1 MKVIGL
7 LGGMTWHS
15 SIEYYRIINLLIAER
30 LGGYHSGHLILYSFD
45 FAPID
50 SAQYENRWDDA
61 AKMLIDAAISLKKA
75 GADLL
80 IICANTMHK
89 VADKVEKGSGIPLI
103 HIADATGEAIKKQ
116 GLKKIGLLGTI
127 FTMKE
132 DFYKVR
138 LRDNFALEVITPE
151 KKDYNTI
158 DDIIRDELGQGLIK
172 ESSKQIY
179 INIIY
184 KLIDRGAEG
193 IILGCTEIPL
203 LIKPGDVNV
212 PFFNTTLL
220 HAEAAVNMALS

>member
-15 SIEYYRIINLLIAER
+15 SIEYYRIINQLIAER

-61 AKMLIDAAISLKKA
+61 AKMLTDAAKSLKQA
-75 GADLL
+75 GADFL

-89 VADKVEKGSGIPLI
+89 VADEVEKGSGIPLI
-103 HIADATGEAIKKQ
+103 HIANATGEAIKNQ
-116 GLKKIGLLGTI
+116 GLKRIGLLGTI

-132 DFYKVR
+132 DFYKLR

-151 KKDYNTI
+151 EKDLNTI

-179 INIIY
+179 IDIIH
-184 KLIDRGAEG
+184 KLMDKGAEG

-203 LIKPGDVNV
+203 LIKPEDVNV
-212 PFFNTTLL
+212 PLFNTTQL